1 MRHAPSIKGT
11 VLVDLVEDVRKLLP
25 SGDREAAARLTE
37 QDRATVEQ
45 DVSQASWYPV
55 GFYARLME
63 LLRDVHGDGR
73 NEYVIDRGRVRG
85 RKLMEAGVYQQM
97 EYVGRL
103 QAAKAI
109 TPEERFAAYGRDL
122 RLLVTLSRSILNFTT
137 WSVRADPDVDACH
150 IIEVSDAEEFPDILG
165 YSTEGF
171 IDAMASIPGHSGL
184 WKYARLSRSLA
195 AFRMTRSR

>member
-1 MRHAPSIKGT
+1 MSHAPSIKGT
-11 VLVDLVEDVRKLLP
+11 VLVDLVEDVRKLLA
-25 SGDREAAARLTE
+25 SGDRRAAARLTE
-37 QDRATVEQ
+37 QDRASVEQ
-45 DVSQASWYPV
+45 DISQASWYRV
-55 GFYARLME
+55 DFYARLME

-73 NEYVIDRGRVRG
+73 NEYVIDRGRARG

-103 QAAKAI
+103 QATKAA

-137 WSVRADPDVDACH
+137 WSVRADPDVSARH
-150 IIEVSDAEEFPDILG
+150 LIEVSEAEAFPDILG

-171 IDAMASIPGHSGL
+171 IDAMASVPGHSGL
-184 WKYARLSRSLA
+184 WKYARLGPSRA
-195 AFRMTRSR
+195 VFRMTRSR